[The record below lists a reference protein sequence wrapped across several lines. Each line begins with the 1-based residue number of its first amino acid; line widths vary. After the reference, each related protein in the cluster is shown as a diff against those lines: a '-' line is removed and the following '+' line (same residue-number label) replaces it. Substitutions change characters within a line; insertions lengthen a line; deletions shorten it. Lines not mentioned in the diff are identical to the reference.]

1 MDNFASDDSSVRP
14 PDDGLALSFDDDP
27 DTRPVLPGYHAER
40 LLGTGASAQVWL
52 VQHETTG
59 RLLAAKCF
67 PPEESLTGASDA
79 SLARELRIL
88 ANFTH
93 DHLLTVHSAAGLGGA
108 WTGGRALLMEYAP
121 GGSLAALVAAR
132 GPLSIGECVTVLTP
146 LAQVLG
152 YLHSEGVAHRDVS
165 PGNVLFTAQGKPLL
179 ADFGVARMVGDA
191 VQFRTGTQGFT
202 ADAAAYSGDGGEA
215 ALDPAG
221 DVYAAAAVGWFALTG
236 QVPRETEF
244 RPPLSALVPGVP
256 EELAAALEAG
266 LQEVPMRR
274 PTALEFAQ
282 AVYRSA
288 PAAVIDLSASVHPSV
303 LPDLLTRRQ
312 VRRPTVHWYRP
323 GSWTR
328 LRQLSRPGHPEGRRH
343 GSAGFRRRGWR
354 RVSGR
359 GGQAGSG
366 LAGGGPA
373 GRGPAGRSLAGDGVA
388 GAGSVFPGS
397 NERIGA
403 AGMGMAARLG
413 DGTGAGGPSRRDFR
427 PRRRYF
433 RRGHGG
439 VRRRDWSSEEGQAHA
454 GGREEG
460 QARARSREEIHLRA
474 SGMVRM
480 LRTFASAVVL
490 LLVVSA
496 GMLIWRPDV
505 GGTGRLAPVEG
516 AGGPEPPEDALAT
529 LAVPDTIRAKLG
541 AEDPAEALGALA
553 WLRSYAF
560 SSGQADLLKHVDIAD
575 SPAMAADAAVAALL
589 QKDKHRLT
597 GLESQVLSSHELAD
611 DLPDSARLN
620 ATTVT
625 SGFAEQDQQGVVVRS
640 QPDAATQELLFVLQR
655 EEQGHWR
662 IAEVHLPA
670 N

>member
-1 MDNFASDDSSVRP
+1 MDNFASDDGSVRL
-14 PDDGLALSFDDDP
+14 PDDGPALSFDDDP

-52 VQHETTG
+52 VQHEATG

-67 PPEESLTGASDA
+67 PPEESLTGTSDV

-93 DHLLTVHSAAGLGGA
+93 DHLLTVHSAAGLDGA

-191 VQFRTGTQGFT
+191 VQFRTGTPGFT
-202 ADAAAYSGDGGEA
+202 ADDAAYSGDGGGDGGEA

-244 RPPLSALVPGVP
+244 RAPLSALVPGVP

-323 GSWTR
+323 GSWTC

-343 GSAGFRRRGWR
+343 GSAGFRTRGWR

-359 GGQAGSG
+359 GGQAGP
-366 LAGGGPA
+366 GPA
-373 GRGPAGRSLAGDGVA
+373 GRGPAGRGLAGDGVA
-388 GAGSVFPGS
+388 GPGSVFPGS

-403 AGMGMAARLG
+403 ARMGMAAHLG
-413 DGTGAGGPSRRDFR
+413 DGTGAGGPSRRDFL

-439 VRRRDWSSEEGQAHA
+439 VRRRDWSSEEGQARA

-496 GMLIWRPDV
+496 GMLIWRPDA
-505 GGTGRLAPVEG
+505 GGPGRLAPVEG
-516 AGGPEPPEDALAT
+516 AGGPEPPQDALAT

-611 DLPDSARLN
+611 DLPDSARIN

-640 QPDAATQELLFVLQR
+640 QPEAATQELLFVLQR